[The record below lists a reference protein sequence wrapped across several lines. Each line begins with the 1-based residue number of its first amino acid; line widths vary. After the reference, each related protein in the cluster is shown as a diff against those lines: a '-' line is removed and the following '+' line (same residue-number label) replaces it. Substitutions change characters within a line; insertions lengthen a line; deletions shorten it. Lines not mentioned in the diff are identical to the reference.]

1 MRRWPIRVRIT
12 AVAAVV
18 MAAALALTGFVLLQV
33 VRSSQLAE
41 LRTSAKRRAEEVVA
55 LVSKGKATGPLPA
68 ARDDALLVQ
77 VIDVRGHVIASSLN
91 ASDMNAFVNSGDLA
105 SQPGVMRRSRGN
117 VDRVPCEILATGV
130 DVGSKRFGVFVA
142 SPLRAIEHTQGMLR
156 SRLLRGIPFLLA
168 GVILAIWLVTGR
180 ALRPVDLM
188 RRELDAITPGDL
200 GARVSA
206 PPVDDE
212 LGRLARTMNAMLERL
227 QASSDRQTRFV
238 SDASHELRTPLA
250 VTRARLEVALRHPQ
264 RTDWPQAANIVLRES
279 GRMERLVRDLLLIA
293 RGEQQVR
300 NPRQV
305 DLDEVAMGAIRS
317 ARLVAPSGHTIDGHA
332 VSAGR
337 VLGDPDLLDR
347 VVTNL
352 LANAVRH
359 SQRQVAVSVVR
370 RDAPVGSGSATAVV
384 ELAVTD
390 DGPGVPEADRTR
402 IFERFTR
409 LDEARDRQSGGAG
422 LGLSIVHDVV
432 VGHGGTVHVEDGP
445 AGGARFVVRL
455 PAAD

>member
-1 MRRWPIRVRIT
+1 
-12 AVAAVV
+12 
-18 MAAALALTGFVLLQV
+18 
-33 VRSSQLAE
+33 
-41 LRTSAKRRAEEVVA
+41 
-55 LVSKGKATGPLPA
+55 
-68 ARDDALLVQ
+68 
-77 VIDVRGHVIASSLN
+77 
-91 ASDMNAFVNSGDLA
+91 
-105 SQPGVMRRSRGN
+105 
-117 VDRVPCEILATGV
+117 
-130 DVGSKRFGVFVA
+130 
-142 SPLRAIEHTQGMLR
+142 
-156 SRLLRGIPFLLA
+156 
-168 GVILAIWLVTGR
+168 
-180 ALRPVDLM
+180 
-188 RRELDAITPGDL
+188 
-200 GARVSA
+200 
-206 PPVDDE
+206 
-212 LGRLARTMNAMLERL
+212 
-227 QASSDRQTRFV
+227 
-238 SDASHELRTPLA
+238 
-250 VTRARLEVALRHPQ
+250 
-264 RTDWPQAANIVLRES
+264 
-279 GRMERLVRDLLLIA
+279 
-293 RGEQQVR
+293 
-300 NPRQV
+300 
-305 DLDEVAMGAIRS
+305 MGAIRS
-317 ARLVAPSGHTIDGHA
+317 ARLVAPPGHSIDGHA

-359 SQRQVAVSVVR
+359 SQRQVAVSVTR